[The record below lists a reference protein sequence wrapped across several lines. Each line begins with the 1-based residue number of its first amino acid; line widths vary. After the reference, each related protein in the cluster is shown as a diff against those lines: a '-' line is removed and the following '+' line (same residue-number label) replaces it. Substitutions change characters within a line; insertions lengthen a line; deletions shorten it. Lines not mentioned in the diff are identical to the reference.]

1 MEPPITPGI
10 THLNQDERN
19 SLTRGELWIPDL
31 ERHVYGDALEAL
43 NDAGVPYVISGM
55 YAVYAYT
62 GICRETKDLDLLLVP
77 SAVVPAAEA
86 LKKAGFEV
94 RLVDEH
100 WLAKALKG
108 AQIDLIFG
116 MSNGIGFVDRMWHER
131 SRPAVFAGT
140 PVRVAPPEEL
150 IWHRLFIGE
159 RHRFDM
165 ADVVHLIL
173 CRGDALDWDRLLARV
188 GNYWRL
194 LASQLHFFDF
204 VYPEFPSRVPDRIR
218 RTLRERMDAAEE
230 EATGAGSRA
239 RREGWAPMCRGAM
252 LSRLSFSVDVNEWG
266 FSDERAAHVV
276 ALRSTP
282 VVAEIRAASVWD
294 E

>member
-1 MEPPITPGI
+1 MSAITPGI
-10 THLNQDERN
+10 THLNEDERN
-19 SLTRGELWIPDL
+19 SLTRGQFWIPDL
-31 ERHVYGDALEAL
+31 EREVYREALETL
-43 NDAGVPYVISGM
+43 NRADVPYVVSGM
-55 YAVYAYT
+55 YAIYAYT
-62 GICRETKDLDLLLVP
+62 GICRETKDLDLLMEP

-86 LKKAGFEV
+86 LEAAGFEV

-116 MSNGIGFVDRMWHER
+116 MSNGIGFVDRAWHDH
-131 SRPAVFAGT
+131 SSPAVFTGT

-150 IWHRLFIGE
+150 VWHRLFIGE

-173 CRGDALDWDRLLARV
+173 CRGNALDWDRLLKRV
-188 GNYWRL
+188 GDYWRL
-194 LASQLHFFDF
+194 LASQVHFFDF
-204 VYPEFPSRVPDRIR
+204 VYPEFRSRVPDRIR
-218 RTLRERMDAAEE
+218 RILRERADAEE
-230 EATGAGSRA
+230 SEQAGCGNDGG
-239 RREGWAPMCRGAM
+239 RERPAPMCRGAM
-252 LSRLSFSVDVNEWG
+252 LSRLSFSVDVNDWG
-266 FSDERAAHVV
+266 FRDERAEHVL

-282 VVAEIRAASVWD
+282 VVAEIRAARVWH

>member
-1 MEPPITPGI
+1 MSGITPGI
-10 THLNQDERN
+10 TDMNQDERN
-19 SLTRGELWIPDL
+19 SLTRGEFWISDL
-31 ERHVYGDALEAL
+31 QRRVYREALETL
-43 NDAGVPYVISGM
+43 NQAGVPYVVSGM
-55 YAVYAYT
+55 YAIYAYT
-62 GICRETKDLDLLLVP
+62 GICRETKDLDLLMEP

-86 LKKAGFEV
+86 LKAAGFEV

-100 WLAKALKG
+100 WIAKALKD
-108 AQIDLIFG
+108 ATIDLIFG
-116 MSNGIGFVDRMWHER
+116 MSNGIGFVDRDWHRHSR
-131 SRPAVFAGT
+131 SALFTGT

-188 GNYWRL
+188 GDCWRL

-204 VYPEFPSRVPDRIR
+204 VYPDFRGRVPDRVRKI
-218 RTLRERMDAAEE
+218 LRDRMDAE
-230 EATGAGSRA
+230 EAQNGGPRPADRGEA
-239 RREGWAPMCRGAM
+239 DAPLCRGAM

-266 FSDERAAHVV
+266 FRDERAEHVLG
-276 ALRSTP
+276 LRSTP
-282 VVAEIRAASVWD
+282 VVEEIRAARVWNA
-294 E
+294 

>member
-1 MEPPITPGI
+1 MDAITPGI
-10 THLNQDERN
+10 THLDQDERN
-19 SLTRGELWIPDL
+19 SLTRGTFWIPEL
-31 ERHVYGDALEAL
+31 QREVYREALEAL
-43 NDAGVPYVISGM
+43 NDAAVRYVVSGM
-55 YAVYAYT
+55 YAIHAYT
-62 GICRETKDLDLLLVP
+62 GICRETKDLDLLMEP
-77 SAVVPAAEA
+77 SAIVRAAEA
-86 LKKAGFEV
+86 LKKAGFHV

-116 MSNGIGFVDRMWHER
+116 MSNGIGFVDRAWHEH
-131 SRPAVFAGT
+131 SHPADFLGT

-173 CRGDALDWDRLLARV
+173 CRGNALDWDRMLHRV
-188 GNYWRL
+188 GDYWRL

-204 VYPEFPSRVPDRIR
+204 AYPDFRSRVPDRIR
-218 RTLRERMDAAEE
+218 RILRQRDDADEVNA
-230 EATGAGSRA
+230 AGARNT
-239 RREGWAPMCRGAM
+239 EGGAPMCRGAM

-266 FSDERAAHVV
+266 FRDERAAQVLG
-276 ALRSTP
+276 LRSTP
-282 VVAEIRAASVWD
+282 VVDEIRAAGVWSD
-294 E
+294 

>member
-1 MEPPITPGI
+1 LSAITPGI

-19 SLTRGELWIPDL
+19 SLTRGEFWIP
-31 ERHVYGDALEAL
+31 EPRRHVYQEALETL
-43 NDAGVPYVISGM
+43 NHAGVRCVVSGM
-55 YAVYAYT
+55 YAIYAYT
-62 GICRETKDLDLLLVP
+62 GICRETKDLDLLMEP
-77 SAVVPAAEA
+77 SQVVPAAEA
-86 LKKAGFEV
+86 LKGAGFEV

-100 WLAKALKG
+100 WLAKGLKG
-108 AQIDLIFG
+108 GQIVDLIFA
-116 MSNGIGFVDRMWHER
+116 MSNGIGFVDRAWHEHSR
-131 SRPAVFAGT
+131 SAVFLDT

-173 CRGDALDWDRLLARV
+173 CRGDALDWDRLMERV
-188 GNYWRL
+188 GDDWRL

-204 VYPEFPSRVPDRIR
+204 VYPGFRSRVPDRIR
-218 RTLRERMDAAEE
+218 RTLRERMDAAEA
-230 EATGAGSRA
+230 EALSDADTSS
-239 RREGWAPMCRGAM
+239 PVSSSPLCRGAM
-252 LSRLSFSVDVNEWG
+252 LSRLSFAVDVNEWG
-266 FSDERAAHVV
+266 FRDERAEHVV

-282 VVAEIRAASVWD
+282 VVAEIREASVWR

>member
-1 MEPPITPGI
+1 MSAITPGI
-10 THLNQDERN
+10 THLNSDERN
-19 SLTRGELWIPDL
+19 SLTRGDFWIPDL
-31 ERHVYGDALEAL
+31 QRRVYQQALETL
-43 NDAGVPYVISGM
+43 NDAGVPCVVSGM
-55 YAVYAYT
+55 YAIYAYT
-62 GICRETKDLDLLLVP
+62 GICRETKDLDLLMEP

-86 LKKAGFEV
+86 LKEVGFEV

-100 WLAKALKG
+100 WIAKGLKGG

-116 MSNGIGFVDRMWHER
+116 MSNGIGFVDRAWHEH
-131 SRPAVFAGT
+131 SRPAVFTGT

-173 CRGDALDWDRLLARV
+173 CRGDALDWDRLLDRV
-188 GNYWRL
+188 GDYWRL

-204 VYPEFPSRVPDRIR
+204 VYPEFRGRVPERIR
-218 RTLRERMDAAEE
+218 RILRDRADAEDVHPVSMGSAGEE
-230 EATGAGSRA
+230 E
-239 RREGWAPMCRGAM
+239 APMCRGAM

-266 FSDERAAHVV
+266 FRDERAEHVIAV
-276 ALRSTP
+276 RSTP
-282 VVAEIRAASVWD
+282 VVAEIRAASVWN

>member
-1 MEPPITPGI
+1 MTAITPGI
-10 THLNQDERN
+10 THLNHDERH
-19 SLTRGELWIPDL
+19 SLTRGDLHIPDV
-31 ERHVYGDALEAL
+31 ERRVYGEALETL
-43 NDAGVPYVISGM
+43 NRAGVPYVVSGM
-55 YAVYAYT
+55 YAIYAYT
-62 GICRETKDLDLLLVP
+62 GICRETKDLDLLMEP

-86 LKKAGFEV
+86 LKAVDFEV

-108 AQIDLIFG
+108 AQVDLIFG
-116 MSNGIGFVDRMWHER
+116 MSNGIGFVDRAWHAHAR
-131 SRPAVFAGT
+131 LGVFTGI
-140 PVRVAPPEEL
+140 PVQVAPPEEL

-173 CRGDALDWDRLLARV
+173 CRGDALDWDRLLALV
-188 GNYWRL
+188 GDYWRL

-204 VYPEFPSRVPDRIR
+204 VYPEFRGRVPDHVRSI
-218 RTLRERMDAAEE
+218 LAERADAEE
-230 EATGAGSRA
+230 AAASVAGPPEVA
-239 RREGWAPMCRGAM
+239 GPPMCRGAM

-266 FSDERAAHVV
+266 FRDERAEHVRAV
-276 ALRSTP
+276 RATP
-282 VVAEIRAASVWD
+282 IVEEIRAASVWD